1 MDMNKKKLTV
11 KDVLDLKGKR
21 QLTEVFVSTAEEAAA
36 CEAAGIDLLVTMGGD
51 MLRAV
56 RDAAPNTFVTGALE
70 YGKVVSATD
79 AVKQAFDRWNAGAD
93 AIYARMSPEWLREMT
108 KEGLPVVGHVGMVP
122 QIRTWFGGFKAVG
135 KTADEAMRVY
145 RHTLAHQEAGAIG
158 VEMEV
163 VPARI
168 ASEISRRVKICVLS
182 MGSGDGCDA
191 QYLFACD
198 VLGENAGHVPR
209 HARVYANLRA
219 ELQRIQD
226 LRIEAFRGYKKDVDA
241 GSFSTPDNTVPLP
254 DAEFEKFLLQVD
266 GG

>member
-1 MDMNKKKLTV
+1 MAPKKKLTV
-11 KDVLDLKGKR
+11 KDIFDLKGKR

-36 CEAAGIDLLVTMGGD
+36 CEAAGIDMLVTMGGD

-79 AVKQAFDRWNAGAD
+79 AVTQAFERMNAGAD
-93 AIYARMSPEWLREMT
+93 AVYARMSPEWLREMA
-108 KEGLPVVGHVGMVP
+108 KEHIPVVGHVGMIP
-122 QIRTWFGGFKAVG
+122 QIRTWWGGFKAVG
-135 KTADEAMRVY
+135 KTADEALRVY
-145 RHTLAHQEAGAIG
+145 QHTLAHQEAGCIG

-168 ASEISRRVKICVLS
+168 AAEIAKRVDICVLS

-191 QYLFACD
+191 QYLFSCD
-198 VLGENAGHVPR
+198 ILGMNQGHVPR
-209 HARVYANLRA
+209 HAKVYGNLHA
-219 ELQRIQD
+219 ELDRIQR
-226 LRIEAFRGYKKDVDA
+226 LRTEAYLGYKNDVDA
-241 GSFSTPDNTVPLP
+241 GSYATPTNTVPV
-254 DAEFEKFLLQVD
+254 DDREFEKFLSEID